1 MTVQIP
7 DTLSPGK
14 QRLIDALCALLDER
28 SMESISVGDICS
40 KAGVS
45 RQTFYRHFQTKQ
57 EIAITFLSRE
67 ANKSFFRLGRDL
79 NWHDSFV
86 SVINLY
92 GEYDNY
98 GLKMLTPEMMKEAFR
113 VRVETLESTITDY
126 RGLELTEEL
135 HFQVV
140 FFARAEAEFLD
151 KYFIRR
157 DAFSLSRLPVDRLAD
172 LLESCVPEPLHS
184 IIQLPE

>member
-1 MTVQIP
+1 
-7 DTLSPGK
+7 
-14 QRLIDALCALLDER
+14 
-28 SMESISVGDICS
+28 
-40 KAGVS
+40 
-45 RQTFYRHFQTKQ
+45 
-57 EIAITFLSRE
+57 
-67 ANKSFFRLGRDL
+67 
-79 NWHDSFV
+79 
-86 SVINLY
+86 
-92 GEYDNY
+92 
-98 GLKMLTPEMMKEAFR
+98 MMKEAFR

-151 KYFIRR
+151 SHFIRR
-157 DAFSLSRLPVDRLAD
+157 DAFSLTGLTVDRLAD